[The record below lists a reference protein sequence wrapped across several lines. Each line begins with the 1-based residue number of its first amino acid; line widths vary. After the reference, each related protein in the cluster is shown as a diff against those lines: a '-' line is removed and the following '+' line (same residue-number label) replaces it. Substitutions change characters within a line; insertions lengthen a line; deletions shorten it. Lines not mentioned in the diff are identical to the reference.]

1 MKSTLLQMCRLAVL
15 SAFLCAMPAL
25 AQESASGW
33 VRHPEVSMRLVSAT
47 TATGSSPVVRLGLEM
62 ALKPGWK
69 TYWRSPGD
77 AGLPV
82 EIDWTGSA
90 NLGGAKLRYPA
101 PERFTLFDLET
112 FGYGGTVILPIDA
125 TLAAPGVALDVRA
138 GIDVLVCADVCIPY
152 RADLALALP
161 AGPGAPS
168 AHAHDIARFDSA
180 VPPVDATG
188 VGANGLVVEGADFRG
203 GPSAAIVVRARAE
216 PAFAAPDVYVEGP
229 AGWSFAKPVVR
240 YAEGGR
246 AATLT
251 VPATGGPGAGPLRA
265 GADITLTLV
274 EGARAVER
282 AGALGNAPPAAP
294 PAALLAMLAVALLG
308 GLILNLMPCVL
319 PVLAMKLASVVTLDA
334 ARARDVRRA
343 FLATAAG
350 IVSAFLLLALA
361 LVGLKLGGE
370 AVGWGLQFQQ
380 PWFLAGMALV
390 VVAFAANL
398 WGWFEV
404 PLPALLSDIGGSR
417 KLAGSFATGVF
428 ATLLATPCSAPFVG
442 TAVGFALA
450 QGPLQILAIFAAL
463 GVGLAAPYLAV
474 AAFPGAARL
483 LPRPGPWI
491 GILRRLLGLALAGTA
506 AWLVWVLSGQLGI
519 LAAGTLAA
527 ALVALA
533 GGLFALRNAQTPRGR
548 VTLVASVLLLALF
561 LPPKLGYVPERVA
574 DTSTIAWQRFE
585 RGAIDMAVAEGKTV
599 FVDVTADWCVTCQV
613 NKRLVLSRAEIAEKL
628 ASDGVV
634 ALRADWTRPDPRI
647 AAYLAEFGRYGIPF
661 NAVYGPGAP
670 GGLALPELL
679 SAEAVL
685 GALGQAAAR

>member
-1 MKSTLLQMCRLAVL
+1 V
-15 SAFLCAMPAL
+15 
-25 AQESASGW
+25 
-33 VRHPEVSMRLVSAT
+33 
-47 TATGSSPVVRLGLEM
+47 
-62 ALKPGWK
+62 
-69 TYWRSPGD
+69 
-77 AGLPV
+77 
-82 EIDWTGSA
+82 
-90 NLGGAKLRYPA
+90 
-101 PERFTLFDLET
+101 
-112 FGYGGTVILPIDA
+112 
-125 TLAAPGVALDVRA
+125 
-138 GIDVLVCADVCIPY
+138 
-152 RADLALALP
+152 
-161 AGPGAPS
+161 
-168 AHAHDIARFDSA
+168 
-180 VPPVDATG
+180 
-188 VGANGLVVEGADFRG
+188 
-203 GPSAAIVVRARAE
+203 
-216 PAFAAPDVYVEGP
+216 
-229 AGWSFAKPVVR
+229 
-240 YAEGGR
+240 
-246 AATLT
+246 
-251 VPATGGPGAGPLRA
+251 
-265 GADITLTLV
+265 
-274 EGARAVER
+274 
-282 AGALGNAPPAAP
+282 ALGNAPPAAP

-491 GILRRLLGLALAGTA
+491 GILRKLLGLALAGTA
-506 AWLVWVLSGQLGI
+506 AWLVWVLAGQLGVV
-519 LAAGTLAA
+519 AAGTLAA
-527 ALVALA
+527 ALAVLA
-533 GGLFALRNAQTPRGR
+533 GGLFALRKSQAPRGR
-548 VTLVASVLLLALF
+548 VALVASVLLLALF
-561 LPPKLGYVPERVA
+561 LPPKLGYVPERTA
-574 DTSTIAWQRFE
+574 EISAIAWQRFE
-585 RGAIDMAVAEGKTV
+585 RGAVDAAVAEGKTV

-613 NKRLVLSRAEIAEKL
+613 NKRLVLSRGEIVAKL
-628 ASDGVV
+628 SSDGVV

-661 NAVYGPGAP
+661 NAVYGPGEP

-685 GALGQAAAR
+685 GALGQAAGR